1 MKNLVIKKW
10 IEPYRLLE
18 TVKLYCDFTDL
29 TFDGMNKIVQKE
41 KMYSLLKENEKS
53 FALYMKNVNKF
64 YVFTPKEEFDLQA
77 KLVEVFAFEN
87 EDLQTGEDSEQ
98 ALSLIDM
105 GKAEASFLNIN

>member
-1 MKNLVIKKW
+1 MRNLIIKKW

-18 TVKLYCDFTDL
+18 TVKEFCEFTDL

-41 KMYSLLKENEKS
+41 KMFSLLKENGKS

-64 YVFTPKEEFDLQA
+64 YVFTPKEKFDLLS
-77 KLVEVFAFEN
+77 KLVEVFGFEN
-87 EDLQTGEDSEQ
+87 EDLQIDEDSEQ

-105 GKAEASFLNIN
+105 GKAEASFLNT

>member
-18 TVKLYCDFTDL
+18 TVKEFCEFTDL
-29 TFDGMNKIVQKE
+29 TFDGMNKLVQKE
-41 KMYSLLKENEKS
+41 KMYSLLNEDEKS

-64 YVFTPKEEFDLQA
+64 YVFTPKDEFDLIS

-87 EDLQTGEDSEQ
+87 EDMQICEDSEQ

>member
-10 IEPYRLLE
+10 IEPYILLE
-18 TVKLYCDFTDL
+18 TVKLYCDFSDL
-29 TFDGMNKIVQKE
+29 TFDGINKLAQKE
-41 KMYSLLKENEKS
+41 KMYSLLKENGKS

-64 YVFTPKEEFDLQA
+64 YVFTPKEEFDLQS
-77 KLVEVFAFEN
+77 KLVEVFDFSS
-87 EDLQTGEDSEQ
+87 EDLQIGEDGEQ